1 MRGINA
7 FHIMGIV
14 CICMV
19 AFVAISS
26 MYIHQE
32 PLNNGHIVVSLMGA
46 FGFAMFMGI
55 GYIYQREL
63 EQAGLV
69 GNSGALDEHLIDN

>member
-1 MRGINA
+1 
-7 FHIMGIV
+7 
-14 CICMV
+14 
-19 AFVAISS
+19 

-46 FGFAMFMGI
+46 FGFAMFMGL